1 MPDRGV
7 RARLSRGACMT
18 IILQAARLLGPRQ
31 IGRRASVTTDTMKI
45 LLWELSD
52 GAVLELHREV
62 APGRRSRFTLVRER
76 GDGFADCWCTTSA
89 DAPGSS
95 ALTATLLRRHPL
107 LVAQASRRGVV
118 CLVSEL
124 SRVEFWTVS

>member
-1 MPDRGV
+1 
-7 RARLSRGACMT
+7 MT

-62 APGRRSRFTLVRER
+62 VPGKRPRFTLVRER
-76 GDGFADCWCTTSA
+76 GDGFEE
-89 DAPGSS
+89 
-95 ALTATLLRRHPL
+95 L
-107 LVAQASRRGVV
+107 LVYYERGRARPGLQPQPLRSSVDVPPLVASAASGGFAGVGPAAS
-118 CLVSEL
+118 L
-124 SRVEFWTVS
+124 

>member
-1 MPDRGV
+1 
-7 RARLSRGACMT
+7 MT

-62 APGRRSRFTLVRER
+62 IPGKRSRFTLVRER
-76 GDGFADCWCTTSA
+76 GDGFEE
-89 DAPGSS
+89 
-95 ALTATLLRRHPL
+95 L
-107 LVAQASRRGVV
+107 LVYYERGRA
-118 CLVSEL
+118 
-124 SRVEFWTVS
+124 RVFSPNRYAAA